1 MKKTPFAS
9 FCETFNQISPRKNKD
24 VDRQISDC
32 TKHLKICTKCS
43 SVYEFRSPTATK
55 GSMRVFKYSQIPKL
69 GFPKK
74 TCQNCIDD
82 TVRVEQY

>member
-9 FCETFNQISPRKNKD
+9 FCETFNQILPRNNKD

-32 TKHLKICTKCS
+32 TKHLKICPNCQ
-43 SVYEFRSPTATK
+43 SVYEFRYPVGTK

>member
-1 MKKTPFAS
+1 MKKNPFAS
-9 FCETFNQISPRKNKD
+9 FCETFNQILPRNNKD

-32 TKHLKICTKCS
+32 TKHLKICPNCQ
-43 SVYEFRSPTATK
+43 SVYEFRYPVGTK